1 MHYVE
6 VTDVKGQFW
15 TPYGKNSPGL
25 NFCSRRVSFTGLLE
39 ETPGQVWEFFQ
50 HWQKIPYI
58 FKMCFSASLVLF
70 VAMGSQ
76 WLQKNS
82 KNKLFI
88 GLERAHIAYYSA
100 LAGN

>member
-1 MHYVE
+1 
-6 VTDVKGQFW
+6 
-15 TPYGKNSPGL
+15 
-25 NFCSRRVSFTGLLE
+25 
-39 ETPGQVWEFFQ
+39 
-50 HWQKIPYI
+50 
-58 FKMCFSASLVLF
+58 MCFSVSLVLF

-76 WLQKNS
+76 WPQKNS